1 MNNVLKKLKLLP
13 SDPGIYYFKNKQ
25 KKIIY
30 IGKAANLRNRVN
42 SYFYHNSSANNKL
55 DKMIPEIDDLV
66 WRTTVS
72 EVEALIEE
80 PKEIKKNQPFY
91 NILMKDDK
99 KYFYI
104 VLSQD
109 VFPRLSIIHQP
120 SIGQTSLGPFTN
132 GLALKKTLNA
142 LRKII
147 PFCACKNYHK
157 KLCLSNQ
164 LGLCPGYCCL
174 KNFKQ
179 HSKNKS
185 MIKEYRHNLEKI
197 EAILLGKS
205 EKVLISLKKDMEKS
219 AKEEKFEDAQKIKK
233 QLEALKNILSHKKIV
248 VKEKKKLLLP
258 LLNIVKFKE
267 IAKIKTTPRRIEAY
281 DVSNLKGN
289 MATGA
294 MIVFESFQQ
303 KEKMFFIPQKKEYRI
318 FHIQVKQ
325 KGDDLAMFQEI
336 VNRRINHLPKQKSK
350 TKRTTTKDIWRT
362 PQIILMDGGK
372 NQLNVAFK
380 QFRRLKAPFDTI
392 SLMALVKKKEKL
404 YTISQSQKST
414 NSIIELP
421 KSKDFAEIN
430 RDLKVESYFLNQ
442 LPQDIVNLLKAMRD
456 EAHRFAIKHHRI
468 LRQKE
473 DLIS

>member
-1 MNNVLKKLKLLP
+1 
-13 SDPGIYYFKNKQ
+13 
-25 KKIIY
+25 
-30 IGKAANLRNRVN
+30 
-42 SYFYHNSSANNKL
+42 
-55 DKMIPEIDDLV
+55 
-66 WRTTVS
+66 
-72 EVEALIEE
+72 
-80 PKEIKKNQPFY
+80 
-91 NILMKDDK
+91 
-99 KYFYI
+99 
-104 VLSQD
+104 
-109 VFPRLSIIHQP
+109 
-120 SIGQTSLGPFTN
+120 
-132 GLALKKTLNA
+132 
-142 LRKII
+142 
-147 PFCACKNYHK
+147 
-157 KLCLSNQ
+157 
-164 LGLCPGYCCL
+164 
-174 KNFKQ
+174 
-179 HSKNKS
+179 
-185 MIKEYRHNLEKI
+185 
-197 EAILLGKS
+197 
-205 EKVLISLKKDMEKS
+205 
-219 AKEEKFEDAQKIKK
+219 
-233 QLEALKNILSHKKIV
+233 
-248 VKEKKKLLLP
+248 
-258 LLNIVKFKE
+258 
-267 IAKIKTTPRRIEAY
+267 
-281 DVSNLKGN
+281 